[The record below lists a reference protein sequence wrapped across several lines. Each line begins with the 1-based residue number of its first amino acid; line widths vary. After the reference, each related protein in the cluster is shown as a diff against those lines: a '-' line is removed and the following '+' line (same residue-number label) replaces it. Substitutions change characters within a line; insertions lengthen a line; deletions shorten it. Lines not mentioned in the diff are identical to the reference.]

1 MADRLRYPLG
11 RKPALLLVRE
21 LMSRPFEGGRPRSR
35 RYPVLVLEGPWGS
48 GKSAVLASVT
58 GKVDQRVPFVLVDF
72 DQNREAGPGAV
83 LAAVVAGLARRCGRF
98 GILRFPRFTL
108 AQLVMSDQVQLDD
121 DDATAKVQLA
131 AALRRRYPERVL
143 RGLVEQA

>member
-72 DQNREAGPGAV
+72 GQNREAGPGAG
-83 LAAVVAGLARRCGRF
+83 LAAVCAVLARRCSRF
-98 GILRFPRFTL
+98 CILPFPRVTP
-108 AQLVMSDQVQLDD
+108 AQLLIPDQGQLDD
-121 DDATAKVQLA
+121 
-131 AALRRRYPERVL
+131 E
-143 RGLVEQA
+143 